1 MINIHKFF
9 ISLSKYAQNHL
20 PLWLVFIYKK
30 MSDQIKHEC
39 GIGIIRLLKPL
50 AYYHEKYGSALW
62 GLRKMYLLL
71 EKMRNRGQDGA
82 GFGCIKLDM
91 PPGMPYHARIRET
104 ESPPLNNLFKKIDQ
118 PHALLKQKYPD
129 SYLEP
134 DFLKK
139 NYDYAG
145 EVMIGHLRYGTHGG
159 NNIAAC
165 HPVSRMN
172 NWQNRSLMV
181 AGNFNMT
188 NVGELIDKLVELGQ
202 HPRYSTDTETVLEKI
217 GHFLDE
223 ENKELYAFF
232 KAQGYADAKIAD
244 LISQELD
251 MCKVFERSAKV
262 WDGGYVMGGLV
273 GNGDAFIARDPSGIR
288 PCFFYYDDEFL
299 VAASERAT
307 IATVFNLAPEVI
319 QELPPA
325 HILTVKAHNN
335 QIQCRPFIQAR
346 EKKSCSFE
354 RIYFSRG
361 TDKDIYQERKNLG
374 KFVIPKILEAINF
387 ELENTVFSFIPNTA
401 EIAFHGMVE
410 ELQEFI
416 DGHKIEAM
424 KRIGPNASVEE
435 IRRIINQHPRVEKVI
450 VKDAKMRTFI
460 ADDDSRSDL
469 VSHVYDITPGVIV
482 PYIDNLVCIDD
493 SIVRGTTLNK
503 SILKILGR
511 LNPKKIVIVSSSPQ
525 IRYPDCYGIDMAQI
539 GKLIAFQ
546 AAIAL
551 LNERNMNHII
561 KEAYDTIIA
570 MKEAGTMHER
580 NVVKDIY
587 APFTED
593 EISTKIAEILSPVD
607 FPIPVEI
614 VYQPLENLAKAI
626 PNHRGDWYFSG
637 DYPTPGGTKVSNQA
651 FLYYYEKKDIRA
663 YQMTIF

>member
-1 MINIHKFF
+1 
-9 ISLSKYAQNHL
+9 
-20 PLWLVFIYKK
+20 

-39 GIGIIRLLKPL
+39 GIGIIRLLKPM

-82 GFGCIKLDM
+82 GFGVVKLDM

-104 ESPPLNNLFKKIDQ
+104 DSPPLNNLFKRIEQ
-118 PHALLKQKYPD
+118 PHTILKQKYP
-129 SYLEP
+129 EEAQNP

-139 NYDYAG
+139 NYDFAG
-145 EVMIGHLRYGTHGG
+145 EVMIGHLRYGTHGS
-159 NNIAAC
+159 NNMSAC

-188 NVGELIDKLVELGQ
+188 NVGELINKLVELGQ

-223 ENKELYAFF
+223 ENKELYAHF
-232 KAQGYADAKIAD
+232 KAKGFRDEDIAD
-244 LISQELD
+244 LISKELD
-251 MCKVFERSAKV
+251 MCKVLERSAKV
-262 WDGGYVMGGLV
+262 WDGGYVMGGVV
-273 GNGDAFIARDPSGIR
+273 GNGDVFIARDPNGIR
-288 PCFFYYDDEFL
+288 PCYYYYNDEFF

-307 IATVFNLAPEVI
+307 ISTVFNLAPESI
-319 QELPPA
+319 TELPPA
-325 HILTVKAHNN
+325 HVLTVKAHNN
-335 QIQCRPFIQAR
+335 LIQCRPFIQAQ
-346 EKKSCSFE
+346 EKRSCSFE

-374 KFVIPKILEAINF
+374 KFVIPKILESINY
-387 ELENTVFSFIPNTA
+387 EIEDTVFSFIPNTA
-401 EIAFHGMVE
+401 EIAFHGMIE
-410 ELQEFI
+410 ELQSFI
-416 DGHKIEAM
+416 DAHKIDM
-424 KRIGPNASVEE
+424 LKNLGPQATDDQ

-450 VKDAKMRTFI
+450 VKDVKMRTFI

-469 VSHVYDITPGVIV
+469 VSHVYDITPGVLV
-482 PYIDNLVCIDD
+482 PEVDNLVCIDD

-511 LNPKKIVIVSSSPQ
+511 LRPKKIVIVSSSPQ

-551 LNERNMNHII
+551 LNERGLNHII
-561 KEAYDTIIA
+561 KQTYDTIV
-570 MKEAGTMHER
+570 ELRDAGLMHTR

-587 APFTED
+587 APFTEE
-593 EISTKIAEILSPVD
+593 EISTKIAQILKPLD

-614 VYQPLENLAKAI
+614 VYQPLANMEKAI
-626 PNHRGDWYFSG
+626 PDHRGDWYFSG
-637 DYPTPGGTKVSNQA
+637 NYPTPGGTKVSNQA
-651 FLYYYEKKDIRA
+651 FLYYHEKKDLRA
-663 YQMTIF
+663 YQMSIF